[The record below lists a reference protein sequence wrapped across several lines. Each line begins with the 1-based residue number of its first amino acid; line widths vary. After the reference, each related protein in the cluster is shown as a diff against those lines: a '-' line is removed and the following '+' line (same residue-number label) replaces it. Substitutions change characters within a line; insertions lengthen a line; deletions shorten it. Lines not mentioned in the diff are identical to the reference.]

1 MHPPRQAYWALYPD
15 RQRGKMGW
23 QGRFPAVMHPTG
35 TNGNSSTADPFLV
48 GEWTVTPSRNLLA
61 RGGEEVRV
69 EPRVMDVLVHL
80 AARADQ
86 PVSKDELINTVWK
99 GRYVTDD
106 VLTVTI
112 YALRK
117 ALRDDARQPRY
128 IETVSRRGYRL
139 IAPLQSP
146 SAVPVHLGTADRGAR
161 RLDMPADTPPPDTLP
176 ADPRGYSWTMIV
188 ATLALVLFASGATW
202 MLTVTRHDSTIDPRR
217 PGQRRH
223 ATSAEAHEA
232 YVKGRFFLDQRS
244 IRGWREALQHFER
257 AVVLDPQDPAAQ
269 AGLADAY
276 SAMSDFGVASPAE
289 LRPRAMAAVDRALAL
304 DRQSAEGLAALG
316 RVQFLFD
323 WDFPAADRSLTRAV
337 ALDPDYMPA
346 HQTMAWLKSAG
357 GQHADAIAAARRA
370 LQLDP
375 VNTARYTELAWVLAL
390 AGRHDETMR
399 EIDRALQLSP
409 RSFETHLMK
418 GWASEL
424 AGQPDA
430 AFAAYRDA
438 LRLSGAPED
447 SLQRIDAVYR
457 SSGLAGYYRGWLDR
471 GATDGPMSDTWRAQ
485 LYVRVGEL
493 DHAIASLERAYQKR
507 EGALAW
513 VNVEPSFQPLRSDAR
528 FQQIAA
534 RVGR

>member
-1 MHPPRQAYWALYPD
+1 VAPSGAEPRTERARL
-15 RQRGKMGW
+15 
-23 QGRFPAVMHPTG
+23 AVELHVPE
-35 TNGNSSTADPFLV
+35 PFLV

-61 RGGEEVRV
+61 RGADEVRL

-80 AARADQ
+80 AARADG
-86 PVSKDELINTVWK
+86 PVSKDELMATVWK
-99 GRYVTDD
+99 DRYVTDD
-106 VLTVTI
+106 VLTVAI

-117 ALRDDARQPRY
+117 ALGDEARKPRY

-139 IAPLQSP
+139 IAPLQPISLTP
-146 SAVPVHLGTADRGAR
+146 AAADHLGTPERGA
-161 RLDMPADTPPPDTLP
+161 LHSVETGALQSVLASPDV
-176 ADPRGYSWTMIV
+176 RGYSWTTI
-188 ATLALVLFASGATW
+188 AAAIALVLFASGGTW
-202 MLTVTRHDSTIDPRR
+202 MLSMAREAVDPRR
-217 PGQRRH
+217 PGQHRQ

-232 YVKGRFFLDQRS
+232 YVKGRYFLDQRS
-244 IRGWREALQHFER
+244 IRGWRQALEHFER
-257 AVVLDPQDPAAQ
+257 AVALDPENPAAH
-269 AGLADAY
+269 AGLADTY

-289 LRPRAMAAVDRALAL
+289 LRPRALQAVERALAL
-304 DRQSAEGLAALG
+304 DRRSAEGLAALG
-316 RVQFLFD
+316 RAQFLFD
-323 WDFPAADRSLTRAV
+323 WNFSAADRSLTRAV

-346 HQTMAWLKSAG
+346 HQTMAWLTSAR
-357 GQHADAIAAARRA
+357 GQSAEAIASARRA

-390 AGRHDETMR
+390 AGRHDEALR

-418 GWASEL
+418 GWAFEL
-424 AGQPDA
+424 AGQPDT

-438 LRLSGAPED
+438 LRLSGVPEE

-457 SSGLAGYYRGWLDR
+457 ASGLSGYYRGWLNR

-485 LYVRVGEL
+485 LHVRVGEL
-493 DHAIASLERAYQKR
+493 DQAIASLERAYEKR

-534 RVGR
+534 RVGERD